1 MRRTFYLCPASKA
14 GGAAGEIPGP
24 RDGAERGD
32 GRFFLQAGGL
42 HYINGTGRGGFL
54 QAGGLHYING
64 TKGAVFLQ
72 AGGLHYIN
80 GAGRV
85 KNAGKLFWNV
95 VDVGY
100 LHYLCLE
107 IIK

>member
-32 GRFFLQAGGL
+32 GRF
-42 HYINGTGRGGFL
+42 FL